1 MAKTLPIPQINASV
15 SPTKLVYEVR
25 VDHEGN
31 SPWMFEDYK
40 FSVDVETGSVTINDT
55 EFSSK
60 EVAAQAFKAMSTF
73 LSKK

>member
-25 VDHEGN
+25 VEQGDN
-31 SPWMFEDYK
+31 QWWPEDYK